1 MKKRKLTAVLFILIA
16 SEPFIQNT
24 FAAAQK
30 AQEDPNVAL
39 PENVETIEYSSGIS
53 VADDLEQETEIP
65 GEDKNENT
73 VTEQKNQESD
83 EITDATQEAK
93 AESSL
98 NGEGNSVA
106 EDQEKSAAAEDSN
119 VSDPDKASQKS
130 NPSSADESKD
140 SRKNK
145 KSKKNRKKN
154 SESDF
159 NSEKGDSENAE
170 ESNDSE
176 NASPDETGPADE
188 NGADTSEGEPEQKEK
203 LPRVNENG
211 VVYKDL
217 GLEGMDNEVTEK
229 FRQQFSQGYGKRLL
243 IMSLENSARYRPYI
257 IQKLTEMELPL
268 YLQYLPIIESNFLST
283 AVSKS
288 GATGIWQ
295 FMENSMYP
303 MLKKDPWY
311 DERRDG
317 WKSTDA
323 ALTKLKDNYNL
334 FENWDFALGAYNC
347 GTGGMRRYIKEHPDK
362 TFWDMVDEDLINN
375 QTRLYVPKL
384 LAIADLVENA
394 EFYGLDDIKELNDS
408 IISAEIEEFDYI
420 TTKGMYSFQQI
431 ADATGINKDE
441 IRELNH
447 ALFRNCTPA
456 RQNYELRLPKGSGE
470 EALEKLKHVDYATD
484 AIIYTVESG
493 DSLWGISRKFGLT
506 VDDICQVNGIK
517 ENGVLSIGKR
527 LIVPIFN

>member
-1 MKKRKLTAVLFILIA
+1 MKKRKLTAVLFMLITSA
-16 SEPFIQNT
+16 IFTRNT
-24 FAAAQK
+24 FALAKK
-30 AQEDPNVAL
+30 AQEDPDVAL
-39 PENVETIEYSSGIS
+39 PENVGTIGISSSDFVANNLEPGADIPDTDKDENPVEKQENLEPAAEPDITEEIRPETGKENSGSGIPENS
-53 VADDLEQETEIP
+53 VNVNDLNTE
-65 GEDKNENT
+65 EHDKTSEEGGQT
-73 VTEQKNQESD
+73 
-83 EITDATQEAK
+83 
-93 AESSL
+93 SL
-98 NGEGNSVA
+98 N
-106 EDQEKSAAAEDSN
+106 
-119 VSDPDKASQKS
+119 
-130 NPSSADESKD
+130 ESKD
-140 SRKNK
+140 SKKNK
-145 KSKKNRKKN
+145 RNKKTRKKN
-154 SESDF
+154 SEED
-159 NSEKGDSENAE
+159 NPSENATAENTE
-170 ESNDSE
+170 ETE
-176 NASPDETGPADE
+176 TASSDGTELADE
-188 NGADTSEGEPEQKEK
+188 DCKDGPEEK
-203 LPRVNENG
+203 LPRINEKG
-211 VVYKDL
+211 IVYRDL
-217 GLEGMDNEVTEK
+217 GLEGMDNVVTEK

-288 GATGIWQ
+288 GATGMWQ

-323 ALTKLKDNYNL
+323 ALTKLKDNYNF

-347 GTGGMRRYIKEHPDK
+347 GTGGMRRYIKENPDK

-375 QTRLYVPKL
+375 QTKLYVPKL
-384 LAIADLVENA
+384 LAIADLIENA

-420 TTKGMYSFQQI
+420 TTRGMYSFQQI
-431 ADATGINKDE
+431 ADATGIDKEE

-470 EALEKLKHVDYATD
+470 EALEKLRHVEYATD

-517 ENGVLSIGKR
+517 ENSVLSIGKR